1 MSFIYRLWGLIFSGR
16 RSECE
21 IRLERQF
28 IEAVNSL
35 KTLSV
40 TDRGGMSIDPEEML
54 DLITELR
61 ENYSTWLIQLFA
73 SLLLGSLRAD

>member
-1 MSFIYRLWGLIFSGR
+1 MSFICRLWGLIFSNK

-21 IRLERQF
+21 IRRERQF

-40 TDRGGMSIDPEEML
+40 TDRGGMSIDPEEMR

-61 ENYSTWLIQLFA
+61 ENYKHLVDPAYRKPPAGRSK
-73 SLLLGSLRAD
+73 D